1 MLSGQS
7 GKSRRGG
14 ILRDPEGRFIVAFAK
29 VFDVAKSL
37 QAELKAVLEGVRLC
51 VQRGFA
57 EVHVES
63 DSLLL
68 VRMFHAEVGIPWWLM
83 RDFEELLALRHHVR
97 VMTHC
102 RREANRSA
110 VGLAMES
117 ITQVPIQF
125 SSRGSSYP

>member
-1 MLSGQS
+1 M
-7 GKSRRGG
+7 
-14 ILRDPEGRFIVAFAK
+14 
-29 VFDVAKSL
+29 FDVAKSL

-51 VQRGFA
+51 VQRSFA

-68 VRMFHAEVGIPWWLM
+68 VRMFHTKVGIPWWFM

-102 RREANRSA
+102 LREANRSA
-110 VGLAMES
+110 VGLATVG
-117 ITQVPIQF
+117 IN
-125 SSRGSSYP
+125 